1 MSIVGKFISFFQI
14 LCVSRL
20 SLGNKYI
27 FPTQDGNSWKA
38 LNEHDIVILGELQL
52 DDILTKVALN
62 STPYKENVNDPL
74 DHYVDESTCFQESE
88 SALIEYIRKHFKD
101 LGDES
106 DPNTL
111 FRRFYFD
118 TIKNSVT
125 KALRE
130 RNNVITEHRAYRKQ
144 KVFEKHINLIGQSI
158 KSNIKDTF
166 DAIDMVDVSC
176 EILNH
181 FSMVPSIK
189 KALSHRIV
197 KEEIFTALTRGTGND
212 VSWHEKI
219 IKAIAPFL
227 REGINDDYDQR
238 IANQSTDNAIAEVC
252 RAMIYPIGSSVTNTI
267 QSARQYDDLLH
278 NIKTDNKQNLQVMI
292 EALNVNLR
300 KSISYSL
307 YHSPEDYQVNRL
319 TPLLKKKF
327 NSAFKKVVGRSH
339 RYHAHA
345 LLYKKIRASIPV
357 YRETNV
363 GTILVGLRIFND
375 VHHEFLKRYDNMM
388 DSEFTTYKNLQNNF
402 TEIDSSKLS
411 EIAQRLLKS
420 KYNELNEKSFTVIEA
435 SLQKKYMDAHG
446 NLFNSLHA
454 FNEELETQAIELSKF
469 KQGSFTYSRSYLNT
483 LTQLFQSIVNPFMSN
498 TTVLQEKDE
507 L

>member
-1 MSIVGKFISFFQI
+1 MI
-14 LCVSRL
+14 
-20 SLGNKYI
+20 I
-27 FPTQDGNSWKA
+27 FHFS
-38 LNEHDIVILGELQL
+38 
-52 DDILTKVALN
+52 
-62 STPYKENVNDPL
+62 
-74 DHYVDESTCFQESE
+74 ESTCFQESE

-219 IKAIAPFL
+219 IKAIV
-227 REGINDDYDQR
+227 
-238 IANQSTDNAIAEVC
+238 S
-252 RAMIYPIGSSVTNTI
+252 
-267 QSARQYDDLLH
+267 
-278 NIKTDNKQNLQVMI
+278 NIW
-292 EALNVNLR
+292 
-300 KSISYSL
+300 
-307 YHSPEDYQVNRL
+307 
-319 TPLLKKKF
+319 
-327 NSAFKKVVGRSH
+327 
-339 RYHAHA
+339 
-345 LLYKKIRASIPV
+345 
-357 YRETNV
+357 
-363 GTILVGLRIFND
+363 
-375 VHHEFLKRYDNMM
+375 
-388 DSEFTTYKNLQNNF
+388 NNF
-402 TEIDSSKLS
+402 IIYK
-411 EIAQRLLKS
+411 
-420 KYNELNEKSFTVIEA
+420 
-435 SLQKKYMDAHG
+435 
-446 NLFNSLHA
+446 
-454 FNEELETQAIELSKF
+454 
-469 KQGSFTYSRSYLNT
+469 
-483 LTQLFQSIVNPFMSN
+483 
-498 TTVLQEKDE
+498 
-507 L
+507 